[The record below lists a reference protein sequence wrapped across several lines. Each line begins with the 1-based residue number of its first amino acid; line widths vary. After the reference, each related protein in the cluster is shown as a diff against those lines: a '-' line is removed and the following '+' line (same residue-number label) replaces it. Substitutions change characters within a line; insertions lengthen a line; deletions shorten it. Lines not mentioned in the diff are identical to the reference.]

1 MNKDS
6 KFAKRDDCD
15 LQHQKIEDRFDE
27 LSKTQEEHGSKLDYI
42 VGKVDGMSQ
51 QKNTDVGF
59 FAMLIAFA
67 LGVWNLIVK

>member
-15 LQHQKIEDRFDE
+15 LQHQKIEDRFDRVE
-27 LSKTQEEHGSKLDYI
+27 GKLDYI
-42 VGKVDGMSQ
+42 VGKVDGMAQ
-51 QKNTDVGF
+51 QKNTDVSF